1 MIGVLTHHWAE
12 KDKVENARHIL
23 DGNGEA
29 QRKAPGFISR
39 TTLLSKR
46 DPTQI
51 SSLVVWESDHI
62 YDKWKES
69 DETCR
74 GSVEPDPR
82 IRKVRHTLDK
92 VSL

>member
-69 DETCR
+69 SERAKAMKDANAVWRRPPESER
-74 GSVEPDPR
+74 FDIP
-82 IRKVRHTLDK
+82 
-92 VSL
+92 

>member
-1 MIGVLTHHWAE
+1 MIGVLTHHWDE

-69 DETCR
+69 DER
-74 GSVEPDPR
+74 AKAMKNAAVVWSRPPESERFDIP
-82 IRKVRHTLDK
+82 
-92 VSL
+92 